1 MNQRC
6 ELCGRE
12 PVETTIHH
20 LTPKEMG
27 GTHMP
32 TANLCIPCHKQIHS
46 LYTNRD
52 IITYG
57 LTDVQALRQDERIA
71 PYIRWIR
78 KQPTTTIP
86 RVRKSQHVRKS

>member
-12 PVETTIHH
+12 PLETTIHH

-27 GTHMP
+27 GANMP
-32 TANLCIPCHKQIHS
+32 TADLCIPCHKQIHS

-52 IITYG
+52 LITLG
-57 LTDVQALRQDERIA
+57 LTELTALRQDERIE

-78 KQPTTTIP
+78 KQPATTIP
-86 RVRKSQHVRKS
+86 RVRKSHGVRKS

>member
-1 MNQRC
+1 MNNRC

-12 PVETTIHH
+12 PVDTTVHH

-27 GTHMP
+27 GTLMP
-32 TANLCIPCHKQIHS
+32 IAHLCIPCHKQIHS

-52 IITYG
+52 LVTLG
-57 LTDVQALRQDERIA
+57 LTDVQALRQDERVA

-78 KQPTTTIP
+78 KQPATTIP